1 MLTYIFFLSVRRA
14 VDFNH
19 NYEAK
24 FKTKHLRGRG
34 ASLSFACLILAY
46 VSVRCL
52 LPGYILEPR
61 LNSRALDTADSVTIG
76 LSVNRCSHKENQCVD
91 EKKQDWLNS
100 SRRLFSHGAGEIL
113 ELNFQKYTV
122 PLHSSVTGRVRSIKK
137 VFSLRPRSHVSRYY
151 WYYWSK
157 PCFLEPKSV
166 QVIKYS
172 PCLGAS
178 WKRWYWR
185 RKTEVSNTRI
195 SYFKQRMLL

>member
-1 MLTYIFFLSVRRA
+1 MFLISQKCGITASSVSCLILPLANIHFFFLSVRRA

-76 LSVNRCSHKENQCVD
+76 LSINRCSHSENQCVA
-91 EKKQDWLNS
+91 ERKQDWLS
-100 SRRLFSHGAGEIL
+100 SSLRLFSHGVGEIL
-113 ELNFQKYTV
+113 SSNFRNYTV
-122 PLHSSVTGRVRSIKK
+122 PLHVEC
-137 VFSLRPRSHVSRYY
+137 H
-151 WYYWSK
+151 W
-157 PCFLEPKSV
+157 
-166 QVIKYS
+166 
-172 PCLGAS
+172 
-178 WKRWYWR
+178 
-185 RKTEVSNTRI
+185 
-195 SYFKQRMLL
+195 